1 MRVLGLAFA
10 VLFAVTVPI
19 ATHANGPRSNM
30 GPANSGPAP
39 GIVLAWDGGGSGG
52 HPGAI
57 GGERTAAHPRQ
68 WGPPHWGPNRFYGA

>member
-10 VLFAVTVPI
+10 VLLAVTVPI
-19 ATHANGPRSNM
+19 AADANGPRSNM
-30 GPANSGPAP
+30 GPANSGPVP
-39 GIVLAWDGGGSGG
+39 DIVLAWDGGGSSG

-68 WGPPHWGPNRFYGA
+68 